1 MILVKNDYIKPM
13 EGADIENGCVLID
26 DKGKIAAVGAEIAA
40 PAGAEVINAGGRLVT
55 PGCVEAHSHIG
66 LDVEGPRKEGAD
78 CNEKADPVCPHMR
91 AVDAF
96 YPQSEYLDAA
106 LRGGVTT
113 ACAGPGSAD
122 VVGGSFV
129 AVKLVGSCVDDM
141 IIRESVA
148 MKAAFG
154 ENPRAAFGGN
164 KKMPYTRMGVA
175 AVLRELLIKT
185 KAYQV
190 SKDAGENPKFEMKL
204 EAMLPVMRKEIPLKC
219 HVHRADDIL
228 TAVRIAKEFDIRI
241 TLDHC
246 TEGHIVV
253 DKLAREGFPAIVG
266 PSFGGKGKLELMN
279 KTFCTAA
286 VLHNA
291 GVKICITTDSPVTP
305 LHYLPLCAGLAASEG
320 LPMEEAWKAITINPA
335 EIMGISDWVGSLKPV
350 KDGDLVIWTA
360 DPLTT
365 VGGRAYT
372 TVVDGK
378 IVYQA

>member
-1 MILVKNDYIKPM
+1 MILIKNGYIKPM
-13 EGADIENGCVLID
+13 EGEDIKNGCLLID
-26 DKGKIAAVGAEIAA
+26 DNGKIAAIGANIEA
-40 PAGAEVINAGGRLVT
+40 PAGAEVIDAQGRLVT

-66 LDVEGPRKEGAD
+66 VNVEGPRKEGTD
-78 CNEKADPVCPHMR
+78 YNEKADPISPHMR
-91 AVDAF
+91 GIDAF
-96 YPQSEYLDAA
+96 YPQSAYLDAA

-122 VVGGSFV
+122 VVGGTFL
-129 AVKLVGSCVDDM
+129 AVKLVGTCVDDM
-141 IIRESVA
+141 IIRDPVA

-154 ENPRAAFGGN
+154 ENPRNAFGGN

-175 AVLRELLIKT
+175 AVLRELLFKA
-185 KAYQV
+185 KAYQQ

-219 HVHRADDIL
+219 HAHRADDIL

-246 TEGHIVV
+246 TEGHIVAE
-253 DKLAREGFPAIVG
+253 KLAREGFPAIVG
-266 PSFGGKGKLELMN
+266 PSFGSKGKLELMN
-279 KTFCTAA
+279 KTFATAGI
-286 VLHNA
+286 LHKA
-291 GVKICITTDSPVTP
+291 GVKVCITTDSPVTP
-305 LHYLPLCAGLAASEG
+305 LHYLPLCAGLAACDG

-335 EIMGISDWVGSLKPV
+335 EIMGISDRVGSLTPG
-350 KDGDLVIWTA
+350 KDADIVIWAA

-365 VGGRAYT
+365 IGGCAYT
-372 TVVDGK
+372 TIVDGK